1 MWHVCPCCR
10 PIWAAAE
17 GVGDLVL
24 VASAGFWSLVMV
36 RQSRHAPDYPSF
48 PLGTYKVSAFVAR
61 GIVRFIY
68 SLYS

>member
-1 MWHVCPCCR
+1 MCAPVAGPFGLQPEVW
-10 PIWAAAE
+10 
-17 GVGDLVL
+17 GDLVL

-61 GIVRFIY
+61 GIVRFSY